1 MAILNEKQ
9 QLMRRI
15 QQESF
20 ALVEANLYLDSH
32 PTCPMG
38 LKYFAQHK
46 KEYEALMDEF
56 AEKYGPITVGQ
67 SSTEKKWGWVTTPF
81 PWERGES

>member
-1 MAILNEKQ
+1 MAMLNEKQ
-9 QLMRRI
+9 QLMRKI
-15 QQESF
+15 QNESF

-46 KEYEALMDEF
+46 KEYDELMEEYARKIRSDNRR
-56 AEKYGPITVGQ
+56 AVVNREKMGLGNYPVPVG
-67 SSTEKKWGWVTTPF
+67 K
-81 PWERGES
+81 R

>member
-1 MAILNEKQ
+1 MPILNDKQ
-9 QLMRRI
+9 KLMRKI

-20 ALVEANLYLDSH
+20 ALVEAHLYLDSH

-38 LKYFAQHK
+38 LKYFEQHK
-46 KEYEALMDEF
+46 KEYDELMEKY

-67 SSTEKKWGWVTTPF
+67 SSTDKKWGWVTTPF

>member
-1 MAILNEKQ
+1 MPILNEKQ
-9 QLMRRI
+9 QLMRKL
-15 QQESF
+15 QSESF

-46 KEYEALMDEF
+46 KEYDELMKQY
-56 AEKYGPITVGQ
+56 AEKYGPLTVCQ
-67 SSTEKKWGWVTTPF
+67 SSTEKKWSWATTPF

>member
-1 MAILNEKQ
+1 
-9 QLMRRI
+9 
-15 QQESF
+15 
-20 ALVEANLYLDSH
+20 
-32 PTCPMG
+32 MG

-46 KEYEALMDEF
+46 KEHEALMDEF